1 MTLGDRPYRCSTH
14 PLPLPVP
21 TCTTAP
27 RSLAVRIAH
36 VLLDE
41 EAVHVRPTDPFTWS
55 SGWVTP
61 VYCDNRV
68 LLDAPA
74 ARARIQE
81 GFVACCATQD
91 ELPRVVAGTA
101 TAGIPHATLLAD
113 RLHTGLA
120 YVRGSAKSHGRRRQV
135 EGRVTANDTVLIVED
150 LVSTGGSALDAVQ
163 GVRRTGASV
172 QGVLAIFSYDF
183 PTART
188 AFADAHC
195 SLHALTTFETLAQVA
210 RDTGRLSSAAYDD
223 VMRWHRAPDDWTPA
237 N

>member
-1 MTLGDRPYRCSTH
+1 MS
-14 PLPLPVP
+14 

-36 VLLDE
+36 VLLNE
-41 EAVHVRPTDPFTWS
+41 EAVQVRPNDPFTWS
-55 SGWVTP
+55 SGWIAP

-68 LLDAPA
+68 LLDAPD

-81 GFVACCATQD
+81 GFVAYCAEQD
-91 ELPRVVAGTA
+91 DLPRVVAGTA

-120 YVRGSAKSHGRRRQV
+120 YVRSSAKSHGRRRQV
-135 EGRVTANDTVLIVED
+135 EGRVAATDSVIIVED
-150 LVSTGGSALDAVQ
+150 LVSTGGSALDAVH

-183 PTART
+183 PTARE
-188 AFADAHC
+188 AFADADC

-223 VMRWHRAPDDWTPA
+223 VMRWHRAPSDWTPTTA
-237 N
+237 